1 MDIISSLPDEIL
13 HHIGSF
19 LSAKE
24 AAFATLLSK
33 RWRTLFTIIPNL
45 HFRGSLKRRR
55 FEDFADRVLALPVSS
70 RVRTFSLKC
79 THKPRYEDLINRCL
93 RHVVNR
99 SGVLVLE
106 LHIKVPKKGHYS
118 LPRDV
123 FTCET
128 VSTMRLESG
137 SVIEALLP
145 RDVFLPAL
153 KSLFLDSVRFFGRC
167 CSFKTILS
175 RSPVLEELVMDG
187 VEFER
192 WNWCS
197 TVSSTTL
204 RRLTIRRR
212 EWFSYDE
219 TDEENVRVDSR
230 CLTHEFD
237 TLSFDTPALTYLEY
251 SDYVPK
257 EYLTV
262 NLMADI
268 LMLPRASSKCKIQ
281 VKFLP

>member
-1 MDIISSLPDEIL
+1 
-13 HHIGSF
+13 
-19 LSAKE
+19 
-24 AAFATLLSK
+24 
-33 RWRTLFTIIPNL
+33 
-45 HFRGSLKRRR
+45 
-55 FEDFADRVLALPVSS
+55 
-70 RVRTFSLKC
+70 
-79 THKPRYEDLINRCL
+79 
-93 RHVVNR
+93 
-99 SGVLVLE
+99 
-106 LHIKVPKKGHYS
+106 
-118 LPRDV
+118 
-123 FTCET
+123 
-128 VSTMRLESG
+128 MRLESG
-137 SVIEALLP
+137 FVIEALLP
-145 RDVFLPAL
+145 PDVFLPAL